1 MNLNVNK
8 NINRI
13 QIKRDNWMEKIP
25 CGKHQQ
31 QITDDWYKEMML
43 LVEGLFDKQE
53 NICDQ
58 N

>member
-1 MNLNVNK
+1 MSLNVNK

-13 QIKRDNWMEKIP
+13 KRKRYNWMEKIP
-25 CGKHQQ
+25 YGKHQQ

-53 NICDQ
+53 DDR
-58 N
+58 